1 MKLPLPSINLKETL
15 DKTKVK
21 GAFFKKL
28 LNFRR
33 GEDGNQE
40 VEESGLALFREVK
53 IPETLEEAIEK
64 HPYLA
69 EYIRKHNIEPF
80 YITDPSSMGTEA
92 DLMSAAFVLDIIYPL
107 ERGIFIHIKAGG
119 EIGQYN
125 IIEPEKPS
133 REVLDQIERVIAK
146 LISEKTIVAESI
158 EEKERVITRLFNEA
172 VAKKQLDLPEDKRA
186 YYLYHFL
193 RERIGHGFID
203 IFLADPWLEDISVP
217 GAGHIY
223 VYHKFF
229 GPLESNI
236 EIQKEDVDF
245 ILRSIAE
252 RYGHVLSFSHPII
265 DIHLPDG
272 SRFNVVFGDDIS
284 LKGSN
289 FTIRKFPKEPISVAH
304 LIGWKTFSAEFAAY
318 MWMLFEVGISAFIC
332 GETASGKT
340 TSLNALTGLIR
351 PDSKIVSIEETPE
364 VNLAHKNWVREV
376 TRLHSG
382 SVVSMFDLLKAALRQ
397 RPDYI
402 IVGEIRGEEGQIA
415 FQAIETGHPVLST
428 FHAGDLQTLFQ
439 RLTSPPINVPKTHIN
454 GLNLAIFQN
463 RIKRGLR
470 LVRRV
475 LSVNEIISY
484 DPGNGSLNYFP
495 AFVYD
500 PDADRLRFRGSS
512 IFLEAKILPYRG
524 WGTDKLPELY
534 RELQMRAEILQALSE
549 KSPKFR
555 SVWNTIIETERVGVE
570 KVYSMV
576 KEGKMPWLTRY

>member
-1 MKLPLPSINLKETL
+1 MLK
-15 DKTKVK
+15 
-21 GAFFKKL
+21 
-28 LNFRR
+28 FRR
-33 GEDGNQE
+33 FLFGSRS
-40 VEESGLALFREVK
+40 EEEEPKEEGLMLFRETRL
-53 IPETLEEAIEK
+53 PETLEEAMEK

-69 EYIRKHNIEPF
+69 EYIKKNNLEPF
-80 YITDPSSMGTEA
+80 YVVDPSALGTEA
-92 DLMSAAFVLDIIYPL
+92 DLMSAAYVLDIIYPL

-119 EIGQYN
+119 EIGKYN
-125 IIEPEKPS
+125 IIEPEKPE
-133 REVLDQIERVIAK
+133 REILDQIENTIAK
-146 LISEKTIVAESI
+146 LISERTIVAESI
-158 EEKERVITRLFNEA
+158 EEKEKALAKLFNEA
-172 VAKKQLDLPEDKRA
+172 VRKNKIKLPKDKQT

-217 GAGHIY
+217 GAGHVY

-236 EIQKEDVDF
+236 EIQREEIDL
-245 ILRSIAE
+245 ILRSLAE
-252 RYGHVLSFSHPII
+252 RYGHVLSYSHPII

-272 SRFNVVFGDDIS
+272 SRFNVVYGEDIS

-304 LIGWKTFSAEFAAY
+304 LIGWNTFSAEFAAY

-340 TSLNALTGLIR
+340 TTLNALTGLIR
-351 PDSKIVSIEETPE
+351 SDSKIVSIEETPE

-402 IVGEIRGEEGQIA
+402 IVGEIRGEEGQVA

-484 DPGNGSLNYFP
+484 DSDRGSLNYFP
-495 AFVYD
+495 VFVYD

-512 IFLEAKILPYRG
+512 IFLESKILPYRG
-524 WGTDKLPELY
+524 WGTDKTPELY
-534 RELQMRAEILQALSE
+534 KELQMRAEILRALS
-549 KSPKFR
+549 KRSPKFR
-555 SVWNTIIETERVGVE
+555 SVWKTVIEAEQVGVE
-570 KVYSMV
+570 KVYKMV
-576 KEGKMPWLTRY
+576 KEGRMPWLTED